1 MYMATAAA
9 TIDDDFDE
17 IDESWPRP
25 LLTMAVPSWL
35 VSAVIHT
42 GAVVV
47 LALLT
52 ISRPEKPPGTVLEG
66 VVEAADEAELFH
78 PTSFE
83 PSEIKD
89 ATLTSSIAVTD
100 LTSASVSDGGQ
111 LGGIAA
117 SLATSG
123 VEVAAHAEIGEL
135 FSGDGSRRMGSSIG
149 SDAGKAAQFFGVK
162 AAGRR
167 FVFIVDSS
175 NSMRGGKFDAAK
187 QELMYSIRRLS
198 PDQAFYIIFFDANAE
213 RMLLPPS
220 KEPPLLPVPATT
232 PNINRV
238 EQWMKGVQNELR
250 TLPYDAVKFALDMVP
265 DAIYLLTDG
274 KFTDKGRTEQYLKAN
289 NIVDDPV
296 DGKKPKVVIHTI
308 CFWQNDGEET
318 LQAIAK
324 AYGGTYRFVP
334 REKK

>member
-1 MYMATAAA
+1 MA
-9 TIDDDFDE
+9 I
-17 IDESWPRP
+17 
-25 LLTMAVPSWL
+25 PSGL
-35 VSAVIHT
+35 ASMVIHAI
-42 GAVVV
+42 AVLI

-52 ISRPEKPPGTVLEG
+52 VAPHEKRLATILEG
-66 VVEAADEAELFH
+66 VVEEAEAAELFH
-78 PTSFE
+78 PTTLQATE
-83 PSEIKD
+83 LKD
-89 ATLTSSIAVTD
+89 ETLTSSITAAD
-100 LTSASVSDGGQ
+100 LTSTSVSDGGQ
-111 LGGIAA
+111 LGALSA
-117 SLATSG
+117 SLSSSG
-123 VEVAAHAEIGEL
+123 VDLPAHAEIGEL
-135 FSGDGSRRMGSSIG
+135 FAGDGSRRMGSSVG
-149 SDAGKAAQFFGVK
+149 SDAGHAAQFFGVK

-187 QELMYSIRRLS
+187 EELLYSIRRLNK
-198 PDQAFYIIFFDANAE
+198 DQAFYVIFFDQNAE

-238 EQWMKGVQNELR
+238 EQWMKGVQNELH
-250 TLPYDAVKFALDMVP
+250 TWPYDSVKFALDMVP

-274 KFTDKGRTEQYLKAN
+274 KFTDKGRTEQFLKAN
-289 NIVDDPV
+289 NIIDDPV

-324 AYGGTYRFVP
+324 AYGGTYRFVA